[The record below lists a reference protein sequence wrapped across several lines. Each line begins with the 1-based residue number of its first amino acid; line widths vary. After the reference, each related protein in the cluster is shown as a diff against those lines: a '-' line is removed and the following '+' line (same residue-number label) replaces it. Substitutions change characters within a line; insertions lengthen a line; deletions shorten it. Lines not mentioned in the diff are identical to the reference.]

1 MTHKVHP
8 KVFRIN
14 EVTDWDSRGFYKKNF
29 PEYLKED
36 FEIRKFLRKK
46 LKNMGVEKIEIER
59 FPRKLNIIIS
69 TVRPGLIIG
78 RGGGGVGELKK
89 ELERILSKNGA
100 DKKELG
106 IEIREIKDPWLS
118 AVLASEWI
126 AQQIEKRVHHRRVLK
141 RALDKIT
148 AHKAVQ
154 GARVEVAGRLNGVM
168 ISRTEWLKKGR
179 LPLQTLRAVIDYAKA
194 RAYCTYGV
202 VGVKVW
208 IYKGDKFE

>member
-1 MTHKVHP
+1 M
-8 KVFRIN
+8 
-14 EVTDWDSRGFYKKNF
+14 
-29 PEYLKED
+29 
-36 FEIRKFLRKK
+36 
-46 LKNMGVEKIEIER
+46 
-59 FPRKLNIIIS
+59 
-69 TVRPGLIIG
+69 
-78 RGGGGVGELKK
+78 
-89 ELERILSKNGA
+89 
-100 DKKELG
+100 
-106 IEIREIKDPWLS
+106 
-118 AVLASEWI
+118 ASEWI

-179 LPLQTLRAVIDYAKA
+179 LPLQSLRAVIDYAKA